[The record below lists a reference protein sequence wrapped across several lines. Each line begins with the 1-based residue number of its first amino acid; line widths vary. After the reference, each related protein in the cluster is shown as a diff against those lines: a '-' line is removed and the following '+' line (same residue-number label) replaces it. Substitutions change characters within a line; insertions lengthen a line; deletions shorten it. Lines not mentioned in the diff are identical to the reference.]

1 MAKEQNI
8 SLNPSKIS
16 GNCGRLMCCLKYEQN
31 VYEEK
36 LERLP
41 NIGAIVKTPD
51 GQGEVDG
58 IEPVK
63 EVIKV
68 KIKDKDF
75 SFYTDNGVFSKK
87 GMDFGTRTLL
97 ENLDYENM
105 HGKILD
111 FGCGYGSIGIV
122 ISKITNLEVD
132 MLDINKRSIELARE
146 NSKLNKVKTNIFE
159 SNIYENVT
167 NKYDYIISNP
177 PIRVGNEIL
186 YKILFE
192 AQDHLNENGQLWIV
206 VNKDQ
211 GAKSLVEKLK
221 KYYNVNIIT
230 KNKGFFVILCS
241 K

>member
-1 MAKEQNI
+1 MGHYFTNENLEPDK
-8 SLNPSKIS
+8 KI
-16 GNCGRLMCCLKYEQN
+16 
-31 VYEEK
+31 
-36 LERLP
+36 
-41 NIGAIVKTPD
+41 
-51 GQGEVDG
+51 
-58 IEPVK
+58 
-63 EVIKV
+63 IKV

-211 GAKSLVEKLK
+211 GAKRVIKDLSLVGEVEVLNK
-221 KYYNVNIIT
+221 T
-230 KNKGFFVILCS
+230 KGFFVIKCIFN
-241 K
+241 

>member
-1 MAKEQNI
+1 MGHYFTN
-8 SLNPSKIS
+8 
-16 GNCGRLMCCLKYEQN
+16 
-31 VYEEK
+31 EK
-36 LERLP
+36 LEHDKK
-41 NIGAIVKTPD
+41 IV
-51 GQGEVDG
+51 
-58 IEPVK
+58 
-63 EVIKV
+63 KV
-68 KIKDKDF
+68 KIKDTDF
-75 SFYTDNGVFSKK
+75 NFYTDNGVFSKK

-122 ISKITNLEVD
+122 VSKITNLEVD

-146 NSKLNKVKTNIFE
+146 NSKLNKVKTNVFE

-167 NKYDYIISNP
+167 DKYDYIISNP

-186 YKILFE
+186 HKILFD
-192 AQDHLNENGQLWIV
+192 AQEYLNENGQLWIV